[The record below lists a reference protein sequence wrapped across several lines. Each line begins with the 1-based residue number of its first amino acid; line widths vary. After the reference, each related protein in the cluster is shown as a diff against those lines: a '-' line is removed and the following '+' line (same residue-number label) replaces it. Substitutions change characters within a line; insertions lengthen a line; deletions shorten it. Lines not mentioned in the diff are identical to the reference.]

1 VIHRFPVLFSGRG
14 WFAGILLAVWF
25 AAGLASVSPAE
36 EPIPSRPTPL
46 RSLRTLPPPTTPAAG
61 ASTQPTAAPPPDEA
75 KQAPQPAIVPDAGQS
90 DAMPIDLATALRLAR
105 AANPTINLARERVLE
120 AYARLDQANVLWL
133 PNLRAGPSYLRHD
146 GQIQNSAGVVFGTS
160 KSSLFAGGGA
170 EMTFQVSDALFAPL
184 AARRLAQAQAAQAE
198 GISQQ
203 IQLDVVS
210 AYLDLLRVHGQL
222 AVNDDITRRAK
233 ETARFS
239 QLVEEAGL
247 SKSTGDLPRA
257 RTEVAL
263 RQREHI
269 DLEADAAV
277 ASARLA
283 QLLLLRPE
291 VDLRPADP
299 AVVPL
304 TLVPIQA
311 PIDELIATGLL
322 NRPELAESRELVAA
336 AIARWRQARV
346 SLLVPRVDVAYFGG
360 EFGGGMNE
368 RVGQF
373 SGRSDG
379 LAQATWELH
388 NFLAGDLAVIRERRA
403 QINEANVHVVEVE
416 AQVSAEVAAAAKVAR
431 KRWQSLKDAEK
442 AVVESLEAWRR
453 LEAASRELLTGNKS
467 VDTLEPLIAVQ
478 TLAQAR
484 AQYLAEVIEYNRA
497 QFRLYTAM
505 GQPAA
510 DALPKAT
517 METLKVPALPIPDKD
532 MPRPK

>member
-1 VIHRFPVLFSGRG
+1 MIHRFSGIFSARD
-14 WFAGILLAVWF
+14 WLLPILLAVGF
-25 AAGLASVSPAE
+25 AAGTVCISLGE
-36 EPIPSRPTPL
+36 EPGPSRPTPL
-46 RSLRTLPPPTTPAAG
+46 RNLRILPPPSVP
-61 ASTQPTAAPPPDEA
+61 PTAAANQPSPALPADDA
-75 KQAPQPAIVPDAGQS
+75 KQAPQPQLASDAGQP

-105 AANPTINLARERVLE
+105 AANPTINLARERVQE

-133 PNLRAGPSYLRHD
+133 PTLRAGPAYLRHD

-170 EMTFQVSDALFAPL
+170 EMTFQVSEALFAPL

-198 GISQQ
+198 GVSQQ

-210 AYLDLLRVHGQL
+210 AYLDMLRVHGQL
-222 AVNDDITRRAK
+222 AVNDDILRRAK
-233 ETARFS
+233 EVARFS
-239 QLVEEAGL
+239 QLVEDAGL

-263 RQREHI
+263 RQRERI

-283 QLLLLRPE
+283 RLLLLRPE
-291 VDLRPADP
+291 VDLQPADP

-304 TLVPIQA
+304 TLVSLQA

-360 EFGGGMNE
+360 DFGGGMNE

-403 QINEANVHVVEVE
+403 QVNEANVHVVEVE

-453 LEAASRELLTGNKS
+453 LEAASRELLAGNKS

-484 AQYLAEVIEYNRA
+484 AQYLSEVIEYNRA
-497 QFRLYTAM
+497 QFRLYTAL
-505 GQPAA
+505 GQPSAE
-510 DALPKAT
+510 ALPKAT
-517 METLKVPALPIPDKD
+517 SETLKVPALPIPDKD